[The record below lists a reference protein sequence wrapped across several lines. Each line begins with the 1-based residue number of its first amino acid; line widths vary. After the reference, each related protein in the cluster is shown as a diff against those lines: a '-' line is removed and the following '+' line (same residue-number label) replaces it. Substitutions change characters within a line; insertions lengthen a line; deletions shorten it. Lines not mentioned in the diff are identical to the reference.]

1 MHHLW
6 TKEKLF
12 HFLSFSIFLDM
23 FTLRPLLRT
32 IPTVQATIRQVPK
45 AYFATVPKD
54 IKEQQKPKITSERKQ
69 YKPEEVQAFIKKVYT

>member
-1 MHHLW
+1 
-6 TKEKLF
+6 
-12 HFLSFSIFLDM
+12 M
-23 FTLRPLLRT
+23 FTLRPLLRA